1 MVRLL
6 SNHSENTK
14 RFLDHVRET
23 LEQHKVKLNL
33 TTGRRVRHKDG
44 DLCAGFFCEPSAGK
58 WGEIRVATGR
68 KRPSTILAVL
78 AHEYVHFLQWKQGD
92 KVYTDARVEYIELE
106 KHTEQK
112 AIRLLKEWNVPLNY
126 RAVKQ
131 RSQAYLTYLIKNS
144 ITG

>member
-23 LEQHKVKLNL
+23 LHDSKVKLNF
-33 TTGRRVRHKDG
+33 TTGRRVRHQDG
-44 DLCAGFFCEPSAGK
+44 DLCAGFFREPSAGK
-58 WGEIRVATGR
+58 WGEVRVATGR
-68 KRPSTILAVL
+68 KRPSTVLAVL

-92 KVYTDARVEYIELE
+92 RIYTQEIDYYLLE
-106 KHTEQK
+106 KQTEEK
-112 AIRLLKEWNVPLNY
+112 AIRLLREWSVPLNY
-126 RAVKQ
+126 RAVRQ
-131 RSQAYLTYLIKNS
+131 RSQSYLTYLIKNS